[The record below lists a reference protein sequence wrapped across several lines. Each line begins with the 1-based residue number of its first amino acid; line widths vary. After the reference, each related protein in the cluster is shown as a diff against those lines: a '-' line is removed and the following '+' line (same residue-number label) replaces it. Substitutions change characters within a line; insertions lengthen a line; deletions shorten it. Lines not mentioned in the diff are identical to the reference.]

1 MIDAR
6 FQVSPA
12 RQTRP
17 GTGNRGGERKVHELL
32 ASSSGRVH
40 VCAHRGHSIDRP
52 ENTMAAFRRAVELGC
67 TSLEIDVVMSGDGE
81 IVVLHDL
88 TVDRTTDQCGF
99 AEDMTVAQLRMLDAG
114 SPFHRDFAGARI
126 PLLSEVLEF
135 AREERVGVHC
145 EIKDPCNE
153 DALIARLAEILEQT
167 GAMDWLVAI
176 SFDHQQLAKAKAAIP
191 GLRAEGIT
199 HARHVDPAGLVVRSG
214 LDAISVEV
222 DRFRA
227 EDGHAIHEVGVA
239 IRCHLPVPAVIES
252 FAQYGRDL
260 RQIAGGWVAEGVVD
274 TLSGDDVGYL
284 RDLVDEFT
292 PESRTF

>member
-1 MIDAR
+1 M
-6 FQVSPA
+6 
-12 RQTRP
+12 
-17 GTGNRGGERKVHELL
+17 HELL

-40 VCAHRGHSIDRP
+40 VCGHRGHSIDRP

-67 TSLEIDVVMSGDGE
+67 TSLEIDVVMSRDGD

-88 TVDRTTDQCGF
+88 TVDRTTDGHGF
-99 AEDMTVAQLRMLDAG
+99 AEDMTVARLKMLDAG
-114 SPFHRDFAGARI
+114 AAFHRDFAGERI

-135 AREERVGVHC
+135 AREESVGLHC
-145 EIKDPCNE
+145 EIKDPVNE
-153 DALIARLAEILEQT
+153 DALIARLGELLEQT
-167 GAMDWLVAI
+167 GTLDWLIAI

-191 GLRAEGIT
+191 GLRTEGIT
-199 HARHVDPAGLVVRSG
+199 HARHVDPAGLVVRAD

-222 DRFRA
+222 NTFRA
-227 EDGHAIHEVGVA
+227 EDGRAIHEAGVS

-260 RQIAGGWVAEGVVD
+260 RQLAGSWVAEGVVD

-292 PESRTF
+292 PDG